1 MTGEHS
7 ELSVSSDGRQPAQ
20 VRLELMAGEEADAVA
35 EAVLLATPTASVI
48 RLPGL
53 VNISAPGTL
62 TFSCAEVAKELGRP
76 WDTRQLQIIMANYAG
91 YISRMDEEGVE
102 LAWPELEGRQ
112 EKAAEPGAQSV
123 GGVMG

>member
-1 MTGEHS
+1 MTGDRTDTPA
-7 ELSVSSDGRQPAQ
+7 SSDGRQPAQ

-35 EAVLLATPTASVI
+35 EAVVLATPTASVI

-53 VNISAPGTL
+53 VNISAPGAL
-62 TFSCAEVAKELGRP
+62 TFSCAEVSKELGRP

-102 LAWPELEGRQ
+102 LVWPERVARQ
-112 EKAAEPGAQSV
+112 EKATEPGPQSV

>member
-1 MTGEHS
+1 MTDDGRDTS
-7 ELSVSSDGRQPAQ
+7 ANSDGRQPAQ

-53 VNISAPGTL
+53 VNISAPGSL

-102 LAWPELEGRQ
+102 LAWPEFVGR
-112 EKAAEPGAQSV
+112 EAKETETRAESV
-123 GGVMG
+123 GGLTG

>member
-1 MTGEHS
+1 MPGDRS
-7 ELSVSSDGRQPAQ
+7 DSSANSDGRQPAQ

-53 VNISAPGTL
+53 VNISAPGAL

-102 LAWPELEGRQ
+102 LAWPELVGR
-112 EKAAEPGAQSV
+112 EANETESGTQSV
-123 GGVMG
+123 GGLTG

>member
-1 MTGEHS
+1 MPARSGDIQAS
-7 ELSVSSDGRQPAQ
+7 GGGRVPAQ

-35 EAVLLATPTASVI
+35 EAVVMATPTASVV

-62 TFSCAEVAKELGRP
+62 SFSCAEVSEELGRP

-102 LAWPELEGRQ
+102 LTWPELDGRE
-112 EKAAEPGAQSV
+112 EKEPNSRAQS
-123 GGVMG
+123 GGGLQG

>member
-1 MTGEHS
+1 MTS
-7 ELSVSSDGRQPAQ
+7 DRSDASVGTGRERAQ

-35 EAVLLATPTASVI
+35 EAVVLATPTASVI

-53 VNISAPGTL
+53 VNISAPGSL
-62 TFSCAEVAKELGRP
+62 TFSCAEVTKELGRP

-102 LAWPELEGRQ
+102 LTWPELDGRK
-112 EKAAEPGAQSV
+112 EKGPEPQAQSGGGLV
-123 GGVMG
+123 G

>member
-1 MTGEHS
+1 MTGDRS
-7 ELSVSSDGRQPAQ
+7 EASASSDGRQPAQ
-20 VRLELMAGEEADAVA
+20 VRLELMAGEDADAVA

-53 VNISAPGTL
+53 VNISAPGAL

-76 WDTRQLQIIMANYAG
+76 WDTRQLQIIMPNYAG

-102 LAWPELEGRQ
+102 LAWPELEDRQ
-112 EKAAEPGAQSV
+112 EKATEPGAQSV